1 MAKYAD
7 NGRAYS
13 RADIKKYM
21 ADYRRRSPAEFI
33 LHRFEQRTEYM
44 LRRFV
49 ARDSYLFNL
58 AKKGYVLLHQSK

>member
-1 MAKYAD
+1 MT
-7 NGRAYS
+7 
-13 RADIKKYM
+13 
-21 ADYRRRSPAEFI
+21 DYRRRSPAEFI
-33 LHRFEQRTEYM
+33 LHRFEERTEYM